1 MPAPSEIETFR
12 WPGLP
17 AGLPFS
23 SAVRVGDTVY
33 VSGQIGHRPGGM
45 RVVAGGIVPETRQA
59 LENLRAV
66 LELGGSSLDRVV
78 KCTMFLADM
87 ADYRAMNEVYAGY
100 FPTDPPARSALA
112 AKALAL
118 GARVEL
124 ECIALVRP

>member
-1 MPAPSEIETFR
+1 MPPPEIETFR
-12 WPGLP
+12 WSGLP

-33 VSGQIGHRPGGM
+33 VSGQIGHRPGEM
-45 RVVAGGIVPETRQA
+45 RVVEGGIAPETRQA

-66 LELGGSSLDRVV
+66 LEMAGSSLERVV
-78 KCTMFLADM
+78 KCTVFLADM
-87 ADYRAMNEVYAGY
+87 ADYRTMNEVYAGY

-112 AKALAL
+112 AKGLAL

-124 ECIALVRP
+124 ECVALVRP